1 MGKKAISN
9 LWGII
14 SETRG
19 DEKLEVYSQF
29 LALYLS
35 QKLQKMSFE
44 EVLINIDDEKV
55 KWALQDVFEE
65 QGNLIEKF
73 KKLSVLSDQDWLEVI
88 EELPL
93 FDNRE
98 NGVEKTPISIITL
111 ADRLLDIQRED
122 TILDICS
129 GSGNTLAHLSM
140 GRDIALAGVE
150 INPQSYIKSKLLLD
164 ILNKDTTN
172 IILENALKADISVFR
187 ANKVFVNG
195 PMGLRVP
202 KEIYEEVI
210 DNKYN
215 GTAYEEL
222 LPNYDSTWLFVLDAV
237 LHSDFE
243 KIVVVMNESPL
254 VNNRDS
260 IIRKQ
265 LIQDGLIEAVID
277 LPGGLL
283 DYTSIPVSLLVL
295 SKNNNNVSFID
306 ATKLG
311 TKKRNKTI
319 LKEDEIKEIIKA
331 LEINSEISTNRS
343 VSEIEN
349 EDFLLS
355 SKRYLIPDLP
365 FENTIQLKDVVKA
378 INRGAVISN
387 KDLEKIESKKPTPY
401 QYLELNNFTNGI
413 VDNELLFLKTI
424 DSSLERHVIKNDSLI
439 ISKMSPFKVGYI
451 EKKERQILVNG
462 NFYFIEV
469 NENKIN
475 PKYLEAYLQSELGMK
490 ELRKYEKGSVMK
502 TISIRDLEKV
512 KIPLLTTE
520 EQDKIGKDFELLKR
534 EQKVI
539 IDRISR
545 IQEEKNNIMEVR

>member
-1 MGKKAISN
+1 MDKKIIRD
-9 LWGII
+9 LWEKI

-19 DEKLEVYSQF
+19 ERKIEPYSQF

-35 QKLQKMSFE
+35 QKLQRMSLNE
-44 EVLINIDDEKV
+44 IITNIDDEKV

-65 QGNLIEKF
+65 QEKLIEEF
-73 KKLSVLSDQDWLEVI
+73 KQLSILSSQEWLEVI
-88 EELPL
+88 DEIPL
-93 FDNRE
+93 FENRE
-98 NGVEKTPISIITL
+98 NGVQETPISIITL
-111 ADRLLDIQRED
+111 ADRLLDIQSKD

-150 INPQSYIKSKLLLD
+150 INPQAYIQSKLLLD
-164 ILNKDTTN
+164 IMNKDTSN
-172 IILENALKADISVFR
+172 IILENALKADISTFD
-187 ANKVFVNG
+187 ANKVFING
-195 PMGLRVP
+195 PIGMRVP
-202 KEIYEEVI
+202 KEIYEKVI
-210 DNKYN
+210 DNKYSR
-215 GTAYEEL
+215 TAYEQI

-265 LIQDGLIEAVID
+265 LMQDGLVEAVID

-295 SKNNNNVSFID
+295 SKNNTNTSFVD

-331 LEINSEISTNRS
+331 LGINSEISTNRAF
-343 VSEIEN
+343 SEIEN
-349 EDFLLS
+349 EDFILS

-365 FENTIQLKDVVKA
+365 YENTVQLKNVVKA

-387 KDLEKIESKKPTPY
+387 KNLKEIESKKPTPY
-401 QYLELNNFTNGI
+401 QYLELNNFTDGI

-424 DSSLERHVIKNDSLI
+424 DSSLERHVIKKDSLI
-439 ISKMSPFKVGYI
+439 ISKMSPFKVGFI

-475 PKYLEAYLQSELGMK
+475 PKYLEAYLQSELGMR
-490 ELRKYEKGSVMK
+490 ELQKYEKGSVMK
-502 TISIRDLEKV
+502 TISIRDLEKIM
-512 KIPLLTTE
+512 IPLLTTE

-539 IDRISR
+539 IDRINR
-545 IQEEKNNIMEVR
+545 IQEEKSNIMEVR